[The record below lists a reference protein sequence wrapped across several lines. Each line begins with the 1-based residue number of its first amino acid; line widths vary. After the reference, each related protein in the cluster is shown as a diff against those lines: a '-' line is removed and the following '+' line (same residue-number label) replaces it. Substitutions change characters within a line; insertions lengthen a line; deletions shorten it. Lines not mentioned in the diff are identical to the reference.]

1 MASEKSEDAEIAIE
15 LLPIQDIPEE
25 FIQDIPEEF
34 KIGSY
39 EKHQ

>member
-25 FIQDIPEEF
+25 F